1 MWRVRKGVRAMGHAF
16 GVKGVVKVGP
26 VTLDSG
32 RVLDEVDIAY
42 EAYGDPENARDRTI
56 LVCHALTGDAH
67 AGNLDGQ
74 PGWWDGLIG
83 PGRVLDTNR
92 FYIVCSNVLGGCAGS
107 TGPASPGPDGR
118 PWGLRFPPITIR
130 DMVEAQRLWL
140 EKLGITHLYAVI
152 GGSMGGMQA
161 LEWAVTYP
169 DRVER
174 CIPIATSARLS
185 AMAIAYNDVMR
196 LAIMNDPAWNGGD
209 YYNGEKP
216 AAGLA
221 LARMVGMITYRGPQL
236 YNARFGRSVV
246 GREEEDGPV
255 DFEARFQVESY
266 LRYQGEKLVRRFDAN
281 SYLYLI
287 KAMDL
292 HDIGR
297 GRGGV
302 AAAYARTEAEFLCIG
317 IDSDMLYPAAEQIE
331 IAEGLAATG
340 KRVEYREIRSVY
352 GHDAFLVEFQQ
363 MSAALSEFLNPAARS
378 VYAPEG

>member
-1 MWRVRKGVRAMGHAF
+1 MGVPFHKAEQ
-16 GVKGVVKVGP
+16 KGVVRVGP
-26 VTLDSG
+26 VRLEG
-32 RVLDEVDIAY
+32 GAVLDRADIAY
-42 EAYGDPENARDRTI
+42 EAYGDPALAKDRTI

-67 AGNLDGQ
+67 AATLDGQ

-92 FYIVCSNVLGGCAGS
+92 FFVVCSNVLGGCAGS
-107 TGPASPGPDGR
+107 TGPASPAPDGR
-118 PWGLRFPPITIR
+118 PWGRRFPTITIR
-130 DMVEAQRLWL
+130 DMVEAQRLL
-140 EKLGITHLYAVI
+140 LDQLGVGRLYAVI

-161 LEWAVTYP
+161 LEWAVSYP

-174 CIPIATSARLS
+174 CVAIATSASLS

-196 LAIMNDPAWNGGD
+196 LAIMNDPAWKGGD
-209 YYNGEKP
+209 YYDTGQP

-221 LARMVGMITYRGPQL
+221 LARMIGMITYRGPQL
-236 YNARFGRSVV
+236 YNARFGRNMVTPE
-246 GREEEDGPV
+246 GREIE
-255 DFEARFQVESY
+255 FESRFQIESY

-292 HDIGR
+292 HDVGR

-302 AAAYARTEAEFLCIG
+302 REALGRVEAKVLCVG
-317 IDSDMLYPAAEQIE
+317 IDSDILYPAQEQIE
-331 IAEGLAATG
+331 IADMLAAAG
-340 KRVEYREIRSVY
+340 KRVAYREIESVY

-363 MSAALSEFLNPAARS
+363 LTEILGGFFE
-378 VYAPEG
+378 YAPRRALPHQEGC

>member
-1 MWRVRKGVRAMGHAF
+1 MIHKGGK
-16 GVKGVVKVGP
+16 KGVVKVGP
-26 VTLDSG
+26 VPLECG
-32 RVLDEVDIAY
+32 QVLDEVDIAY
-42 EAYGDPENARDRTI
+42 EAYGDPGAAQDRTI

-67 AGNLDGQ
+67 AGSLEGQ

-83 PGRVLDTNR
+83 QGRVLDTDR
-92 FYIVCSNVLGGCAGS
+92 YYVVCSNVLGGCAGS
-107 TGPASPGPDGR
+107 TGPGSPGPDGR
-118 PWGLRFPPITIR
+118 PWGRRFPTITIR

-140 EKLGITHLYAVI
+140 EQLGITRLYAVI

-161 LEWAVTYP
+161 LEWAVSYP
-169 DRVER
+169 ERVER
-174 CIPIATSARLS
+174 CVPIATSARLS

-196 LAIMNDPAWNGGD
+196 LAIMNDPAWRNGD
-209 YYNGEKP
+209 YYGGEKP

-236 YNARFGRSVV
+236 YNARFGRSMVSPEGSQ
-246 GREEEDGPV
+246 GREL
-255 DFEARFQVESY
+255 DFDSRFQVESY

-302 AAAYARTEAEFLCIG
+302 EAAFARAESEFLCVG
-317 IDSDMLYPAAEQIE
+317 IDSDILYPAREQIE
-331 IAEGLAATG
+331 IAEGLAAAG
-340 KRVEYREIRSVY
+340 KRVTYREIASVY

-363 MSAALSEFLNPAARS
+363 MAEILGEFLEPAPKKVCS
-378 VYAPEG
+378 PET